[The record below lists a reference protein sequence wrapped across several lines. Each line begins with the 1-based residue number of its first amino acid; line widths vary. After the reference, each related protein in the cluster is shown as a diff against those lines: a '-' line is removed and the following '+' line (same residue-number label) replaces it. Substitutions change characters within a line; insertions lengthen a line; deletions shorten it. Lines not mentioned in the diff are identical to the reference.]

1 MQKTVVIADDH
12 PVFLIGLRTVVTT
25 SFGDDFVISGEAQ
38 TVDQLLTLLAEKQP
52 DVLLTDFNMPGDR
65 QSDGLRLIETLRRKY
80 PQLPIVVI
88 TMMTNPGL
96 VKTILAAGAR
106 AVINKQSLTSELTA
120 CLKALQQ
127 GRHPTSVSAAPNAAP
142 PSMAAMSPRELEV
155 VRLLTQGHSVNDIAA
170 MLSRTKQT
178 ISAQK
183 KSAMLKI
190 GVSSDAEL
198 FEYLRESGL

>member
-38 TVDQLLTLLAEKQP
+38 TVDQLLALLAKKQP

-106 AVINKQSLTSELTA
+106 AVINKQSLTSELTT

-127 GRHPTSVSAAPNAAP
+127 GRRPANVSAMPVTV
-142 PSMAAMSPRELEV
+142 AAMSPRELEV
-155 VRLLTQGHSVNDIAA
+155 VRLLAQGHSVNHIAA

-190 GVSSDAEL
+190 GVGSDAEL
-198 FEYLRESGL
+198 FEYLREAGL

>member
-25 SFGDDFVISGEAQ
+25 AFGDNFTIVGEAQ
-38 TVDQLLTLLAEKQP
+38 TVDQLLALLAKKLP
-52 DVLLTDFNMPGDR
+52 DVLLTDFNMPGEQ
-65 QSDGLRLIETLRRKY
+65 QSDGLRLISTLRRKY

-88 TMMTNPGL
+88 TVMTNPGL
-96 VKTILAAGAR
+96 VNSILATGVL
-106 AVINKQSLTSELTA
+106 AVINKQSLTTELTA

-127 GRHPTSVSAAPNAAP
+127 GRRPPGNAVSL
-142 PSMAAMSPRELEV
+142 PSTVAMSPRELEV
-155 VRLLTQGHSVNDIAA
+155 VRLLAQGHGVNDIAA

-190 GVSSDAEL
+190 GVNSDVDL
-198 FEYLRESGL
+198 FAYLREAGL